1 MWSDLSVAVIRRPA
15 RTTHLDLGVLQRE
28 VNLLLERL
36 ADFDRS
42 PAGEGEWIPGV
53 DVYECRGKLVI
64 SVEVPGIPAE
74 SLRVTFRDRHLVVT
88 GERRERRPPAAAASF
103 HCMERPQGRFT
114 RIVLVDVAVDI
125 RQAEASLA
133 GGVLTVT
140 IPRVK
145 DRRGREIV
153 IPVRRE
159 EAS

>member
-1 MWSDLSVAVIRRPA
+1 MAVIRRPA
-15 RTTHLDLGVLQRE
+15 RTTPLDLAVLQRE

-42 PAGEGEWIPGV
+42 SSGDGEWIPGV

-64 SVEVPGIPAE
+64 AAEVPGIPAD
-74 SLRVTFRDRHLVVT
+74 SLRVSFRDRHLVIT
-88 GERRERRPPAAAASF
+88 GERRERRPPASAASF

-114 RIVLVDVAVDI
+114 RIILIDVAVDI
-125 RQAEASLA
+125 QLAEAHMA

-145 DRRGREIV
+145 DRRGRDII
-153 IPVRRE
+153 IPVQRE
-159 EAS
+159 ETT

>member
-1 MWSDLSVAVIRRPA
+1 MIRRPA
-15 RTTHLDLGVLQRE
+15 RTTHLDLAVLQRE

-42 PAGEGEWIPGV
+42 SSADGEWIPGV
-53 DVYECRGKLVI
+53 DVYACRGNLVI
-64 SVEVPGIPAE
+64 AAEVPGIAPD
-74 SLRVTFRDRHLVVT
+74 SLRVKFHDRHLVIT
-88 GERRERRPPAAAASF
+88 GERRERRPPASAASF

-114 RIVLVDVAVDI
+114 RIILIDVAIDI
-125 RQAEASLA
+125 QLAEAQVA

-145 DRRGREIV
+145 DRRGREII

-159 EAS
+159 ETS

>member
-1 MWSDLSVAVIRRPA
+1 MAVIRKPV
-15 RTTHLDLGVLQRE
+15 RTTHLDLAVLQRE

-42 PAGEGEWIPGV
+42 SSGDGEWIPGV

-64 SVEVPGIPAE
+64 ASEVPGIPPD
-74 SLRVTFRDRHLVVT
+74 SLRVSFRDRHLVLT
-88 GERRERRPPAAAASF
+88 GERRERRPPASVASF

-114 RIVLVDVAVDI
+114 RIILIDVAVDI
-125 RQAEASLA
+125 QLAEAHVA

-145 DRRGREIV
+145 DRRGREII
-153 IPVRRE
+153 IPVQRE
-159 EAS
+159 ETS

>member
-1 MWSDLSVAVIRRPA
+1 VAVIRRPA
-15 RTTHLDLGVLQRE
+15 RTTHLDLAVLQRE

-36 ADFDRS
+36 ADDRS
-42 PAGEGEWIPGV
+42 ASGEGEWIPGV

-64 SVEVPGIPAE
+64 AAEVPGIPVE
-74 SLRVTFRDRHLVVT
+74 SLRVSFRDRHLVLT
-88 GERRERRPPAAAASF
+88 GERRERRPPASAASF

-114 RIVLVDVAVDI
+114 RNILLDGAVDLQ
-125 RQAEASLA
+125 QAEAQVA

-159 EAS
+159 ETS

>member
-1 MWSDLSVAVIRRPA
+1 MAVIRRPA
-15 RTTHLDLGVLQRE
+15 RTTHLDLAVLQRE

-36 ADFDRS
+36 ADFDRG
-42 PAGEGEWIPGV
+42 PAPEGEWIPGV
-53 DVYECRGKLVI
+53 DVYECRGRLVI
-64 SVEVPGIPAE
+64 AAEVPGVPAE
-74 SLRVTFRDRHLVVT
+74 SLRVTFHDRHLVIA

-125 RQAEASLA
+125 KAAEARLA
-133 GGVLTVT
+133 GGVLTIS

-153 IPVRRE
+153 IPVERE

>member
-1 MWSDLSVAVIRRPA
+1 VAVIRRPA
-15 RTTHLDLGVLQRE
+15 RTHNLDLAVLQRE

-42 PAGEGEWIPGV
+42 SPADGDWLPGV
-53 DVYECRGKLVI
+53 DVYACRGNLVTAPA
-64 SVEVPGIPAE
+64 VPGIAAD
-74 SLRVTFRDRHLVVT
+74 SLRVRFHDRHLVIT
-88 GERRERRPPAAAASF
+88 GERRERRPPASAASF

-114 RIVLVDVAVDI
+114 RIILIDVAIDI
-125 RQAEASLA
+125 QLAEAQVG

-145 DRRGREIV
+145 DRRGREII

-159 EAS
+159 ETS

>member
-1 MWSDLSVAVIRRPA
+1 VAVIRRPA
-15 RTTHLDLGVLQRE
+15 RTTHLDLAVLQRE

-36 ADFDRS
+36 ADLDRS
-42 PAGEGEWIPGV
+42 SPGDGEWIPGV

-64 SVEVPGIPAE
+64 AAEVPGVPAE
-74 SLRVTFRDRHLVVT
+74 SLRVTFHDRHLVIA
-88 GERRERRPPAAAASF
+88 GERRERRPPATNASF

-125 RQAEASLA
+125 REAEARVE

-145 DRRGREIV
+145 DRRGREIT
-153 IPVRRE
+153 IPVQRE